1 MGLDWISVCLRLVSR
16 RNIAFLVHCVCA
28 LYYRFYHIIGT
39 EIMIIV
45 LAVSLQVDGGW
56 LSIETSLTSLLIS
69 FAWQS

>member
-1 MGLDWISVCLRLVSR
+1 MNGKHISLYKILDDY
-16 RNIAFLVHCVCA
+16 FEK
-28 LYYRFYHIIGT
+28 HIIGT